1 MIAVPLHRE
10 RILRGRGQNRPWLT
24 AALALLI
31 FWGGLA
37 LSHAATFSATLDR
50 DTITL
55 GENATLSLTFTG
67 GQPKDV
73 PSPPNV
79 PNLQIAYVGPSSQF
93 SFINGQVS
101 STVTHNF
108 VLAPRQAGDYTIPAL
123 TVQVGS
129 ETLSSQ
135 PVTLKVLKPNAP
147 PPEAVNSGTQ
157 LAFIKLVLPKQEV
170 YVGETFVAQLQVYLN
185 GQVQRYGG
193 LQPTSFPADG
203 FNIGNSLYGQTHQAQ
218 VGNAVYTV
226 VPVNVVLKAIKTG
239 SLTVGP
245 VTANVTVELPSNRRP
260 RDMFEEFMRSPFD
273 RGGEQKQFSLTTE
286 AASIKSLPLPREKAP
301 PDFTGAVGNYTMSV
315 EAGPTNVAVGDPIT
329 LKVQIT
335 GRGSIDALTLPG
347 QTAWHDFKVYPP
359 KTQVKPADQLGIQG
373 TKFFEQFVEPQNS
386 DIRELPP
393 ISFSFF
399 DPEQKAYVTRTQ
411 PAIALTVRPGGAT
424 PLPTVVAGLR
434 APQNNPPPVQ
444 DIVPNKQRLGA
455 VGQIGPPLAFQT
467 WFLALQSVPVLAFV
481 GALVWRRRTDELA
494 NNPRLRRRRLVAQ
507 IIRDGLIQLRQLA
520 EANQVEEFFATFVH
534 LLQEGL
540 GERLDLPASAITE
553 AVIEERLRPR
563 GVPETTLG
571 LLQELFQTC
580 NLARYAPLQTSQE
593 LAALIPKLET
603 VLQQLEE
610 VNA

>member
-1 MIAVPLHRE
+1 LA
-10 RILRGRGQNRPWLT
+10 
-24 AALALLI
+24 AALG
-31 FWGGLA
+31 FVVWLA
-37 LSHAATFSATLDR
+37 SDGYSRAATFAASLDR
-50 DTITL
+50 DTVTL

-73 PSPPNV
+73 PSPPNI

-108 VLAPRQAGDYTIPAL
+108 VLAARQAGDYTVPAM

-129 ETLSSQ
+129 ETLTSQ
-135 PVTLKVLKPNAP
+135 PLMLKVLKPNAP

-193 LQPTSFPADG
+193 LQLTSFPADG

-226 VPVNVVLKAIKTG
+226 VPVNLVLKAVKTG
-239 SLTVGP
+239 ALTVGP
-245 VTANVTVELPSNRRP
+245 VTANVTVELPSNRRS
-260 RDMFEEFMRSPFD
+260 RDMFEEFFRSPFD
-273 RGGEQKQFSLTTE
+273 RGGEQKQLSLTAE
-286 AASIKSLPLPREKAP
+286 AASIQSLPVPREKAP
-301 PDFTGAVGNYTMSV
+301 PDFTGAVGSYTMSV

-335 GRGSIDALTLPG
+335 GRGSIDALTLPE

-359 KTQVKPADQLGIQG
+359 KTQVKTADQLGVQG

-386 DIRELPP
+386 DVRALPP

-399 DPEQKAYVTRTQ
+399 DPEQKAFVTRTQ
-411 PAIALTVRPGGAT
+411 PAIPLMVRAGGAT
-424 PLPTVVAGLR
+424 PVPTIIGGPH
-434 APQNNPPPVQ
+434 APQNNPPLVQ
-444 DIVPNKQRLGA
+444 DIVPNKQRLGTVA
-455 VGQIGPPLAFQT
+455 QVGPPLVFQT
-467 WFLALQSVPVLAFV
+467 WFLAMQSVPVLAFV
-481 GALVWRRRTDELA
+481 CALVWRKRTDELA
-494 NNPRLRRRRLVAQ
+494 NNPRLRRSRQVAQ
-507 IIRDGLIQLRQLA
+507 IIRDGLIKLRQFA
-520 EANQVEEFFATFVH
+520 QANQSEEFFATLVH
-534 LLQEGL
+534 LLQEQL

-553 AVIEERLRPR
+553 AVIDERLRPR
-563 GVPETTLG
+563 GVPETALAP
-571 LLQELFQTC
+571 LQELFQIC

-593 LAALIPKLET
+593 LEALIPKLET
-603 VLQQLEE
+603 VLRELEE
-610 VNA
+610 VDA